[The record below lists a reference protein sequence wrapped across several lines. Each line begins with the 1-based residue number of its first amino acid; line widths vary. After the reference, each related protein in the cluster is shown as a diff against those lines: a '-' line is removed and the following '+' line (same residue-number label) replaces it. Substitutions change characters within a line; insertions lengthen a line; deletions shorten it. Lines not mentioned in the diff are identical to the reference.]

1 MRTLRITVP
10 ASQDLE
16 EISDYFLEKSVDAG
30 DRFVKAFSQKCR
42 QIARF
47 PFIGKPYDRVK
58 PGLRGL
64 SLMNYIIFYS
74 VSESNVS
81 ILRVVSG
88 YRDLQNVFPE

>member
-30 DRFVKAFSQKCR
+30 DRFVKAFSQKC
-42 QIARF
+42 QHIARF
-47 PFIGKPYDRVK
+47 PFIGKPYDMVR

-64 SLMNYIIFYS
+64 KLMSYIIFYS
-74 VSESNVS
+74 VSENDVS
-81 ILRVVSG
+81 ILRIVNG
-88 YRDLQNVFPE
+88 YRNLQDVFSE